1 MQREKNQV
9 WKLTPCIFFKM
20 KLPGNSQVV
29 QWIGLGVFTDVAGVQ
44 TLVEELRSSRR
55 GQKIKQIKQNEM

>member
-9 WKLTPCIFFKM
+9 WKLTPCTFFKM
-20 KLPGNSQVV
+20 KLTGNSQVV

>member
-9 WKLTPCIFFKM
+9 WKLTPCTFFKM
-20 KLPGNSQVV
+20 KLTGNSQVV

-44 TLVEELRSSRR
+44 TLVDELRSSRR